1 MNRLTDIQDIW
12 IYLELV
18 QEHPRSVL
26 KRFQKDIASRTKDI
40 NYLSQW
46 LHTDGQSTENF
57 MINSVHFFFSVA
69 LQTLEVEQIF
79 YLKIPLIIHWECAF
93 HQIFDIIQKS
103 FHFIKCIP
111 LYFSFDYKQL
121 ALKKGTVLFVQIGC
135 LIFKINSVFLSSILS
150 KPKQNL
156 S

>member
-1 MNRLTDIQDIW
+1 MN
-12 IYLELV
+12 V
-18 QEHPRSVL
+18 S
-26 KRFQKDIASRTKDI
+26 KKFQKDISSRSKDI
-40 NYLSQW
+40 NQLSQW
-46 LHTDGQSTENF
+46 QHTDTPTDGQSTEYF

-111 LYFSFDYKQL
+111 LYFSFDYKQQ
-121 ALKKGTVLFVQIGC
+121 ALKNRKVLFVQIGC
-135 LIFKINSVFLSSILS
+135 LIFKIYSVFLSSILS